1 MNDSKVE
8 LKRSSDVSNPM
19 VADDIFPLKKTSFIF
34 VQKNVGCGIAIY
46 LIIVYIKF

>member
-19 VADDIFPLKKTSFIF
+19 AADDIFPLKKLVLFLYR
-34 VQKNVGCGIAIY
+34 KM
-46 LIIVYIKF
+46 